1 MEDHCQVKRPSY
13 GNRKPQETSLLSR
26 WMYFFSKMFACLYF
40 GRFCVVCGG
49 VVYWVPNKQ
58 YSVYWVPKKRHLP
71 WNKQSVFWVLLL
83 LRYRIIYVN
92 WVHKK
97 RCVYWGG
104 AAGERSETADCPPS
118 INTPFFMC
126 AIQVFIR
133 YLSFPA
139 DNEKPCYN
147 VTRNSKNSEHFRLKF
162 KKIGAGMMTSI
173 FLNLL

>member
-1 MEDHCQVKRPSY
+1 MQKISNTFAWMTSIFLTNYTRDLTFVANESY
-13 GNRKPQETSLLSR
+13 
-26 WMYFFSKMFACLYF
+26 FAL
-40 GRFCVVCGG
+40 VCCACI
-49 VVYWVPNKQ
+49 VYGFINHI
-58 YSVYWVPKKRHLP
+58 YGDTTHAE
-71 WNKQSVFWVLLL
+71 
-83 LRYRIIYVN
+83 IYVN